1 MGCPSGHPHFIMN
14 TLYNEWVKYLKPK
27 GVKLPKE
34 DTWGRKSLEFM
45 YVNLNAWVSKEII
58 IEGIGY
64 TGPDLQAP
72 RHFSASGW
80 YVEQDYKGN
89 YKLVCVKETFPKW
102 IPDKRTTNI
111 ASDSWDELKQK
122 YNNECATCG
131 SKEGE
136 PHRHTNKKTKLEK
149 GHKNPELDLTIENT
163 IPHCN
168 YCNKRFKDTY
178 KFDNYGLP
186 VMIKLEGVW
195 YDIPNYD
202 RSK

>member
-1 MGCPSGHPHFIMN
+1 MN

-80 YVEQDYKGN
+80 YCLLYTSPSPRD
-89 YKLVCVKETFPKW
+89 
-102 IPDKRTTNI
+102 
-111 ASDSWDELKQK
+111 
-122 YNNECATCG
+122 ATL
-131 SKEGE
+131 SRM
-136 PHRHTNKKTKLEK
+136 P
-149 GHKNPELDLTIENT
+149 
-163 IPHCN
+163 
-168 YCNKRFKDTY
+168 
-178 KFDNYGLP
+178 
-186 VMIKLEGVW
+186 
-195 YDIPNYD
+195 
-202 RSK
+202 SSA